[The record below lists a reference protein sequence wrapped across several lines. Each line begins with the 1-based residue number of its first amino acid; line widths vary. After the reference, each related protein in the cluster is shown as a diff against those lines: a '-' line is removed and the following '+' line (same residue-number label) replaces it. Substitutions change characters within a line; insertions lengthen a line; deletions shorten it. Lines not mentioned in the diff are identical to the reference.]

1 MVVWPKVCLLWDD
14 QNFGV
19 YFIWTVK
26 VCSIHFVAY
35 LIKSNIHHGIKTW
48 NNTANIRC
56 RSETVEGHFN
66 SEIHKDANEASL
78 RRENSCFEREE
89 EKKVTMLKNE
99 VYFKVFK
106 ALDRLARGNCV
117 YQNYLFI
124 RIEKNG
130 CWRFKIFSDE
140 I

>member
-1 MVVWPKVCLLWDD
+1 MVSKLETTLPIL
-14 QNFGV
+14 
-19 YFIWTVK
+19 
-26 VCSIHFVAY
+26 
-35 LIKSNIHHGIKTW
+35 
-48 NNTANIRC
+48 RC

-78 RRENSCFEREE
+78 SRENSCFEREE

-124 RIEKNG
+124 RIN
-130 CWRFKIFSDE
+130 
-140 I
+140 